1 MAEMGLVFQEHYFD
15 NMRRQWPQTAARD
28 VPLVVLRDVIDQA
41 AQGIKYHHHD
51 FCSLYIIRSGRG
63 MHIIDGMDYA
73 VARGDVYVMGLGMPH
88 HFHSCEH
95 LVADTIHFSPAVF
108 DRATLDALA
117 ETPGFHSLFV
127 GGGTADA
134 VGRRWLHLTPA
145 AYEATTA
152 QVTELRAE
160 WKRGTPDG
168 TLLTRALFTR
178 LLIHLSRFYAE
189 FAATEMRHARAD
201 VPANGH
207 EATVAAAVRYME
219 ERFSEPLRIEQV
231 AAQVFLSPDRFTEV
245 FAKAMGRTPRDYLRH
260 LRLERAKALL
270 ASSDASVA
278 EVARLSGFTEAAYL
292 TRVLRAATGL
302 TPRAYR
308 KRPE

>member
-1 MAEMGLVFQEHYFD
+1 MATGLVFKEHYFESL
-15 NMRRQWPQTAARD
+15 RGQWPQTAARD
-28 VPLVVLRDVIDQA
+28 VPLVVYRDVIDAA
-41 AQGIKYHHHD
+41 AQQILNHHHD
-51 FCSLYIIRSGRG
+51 FCSLYIIRSGKG
-63 MHIIDGMDYA
+63 MHIIDGVDYA

-88 HFHSCEH
+88 HFHSCAQ

-108 DRATLDALA
+108 DRTTLDALS
-117 ETPGFHSLFV
+117 ETPGFHSLFIGDGV
-127 GGGTADA
+127 AEA

-145 AYEATTA
+145 AYEAIMG
-152 QVTELRAE
+152 QVAELRAE
-160 WKRGTPDG
+160 WKRGTLDG

-189 FAATEMRHARAD
+189 FAASEARHARAD
-201 VPANGH
+201 APADGH
-207 EATVAAAVRYME
+207 EATIAAAVRYME
-219 ERFSEPLRIEQV
+219 ERFAEPLRIEQV

-245 FAKAMGRTPRDYLRH
+245 FSKAMGRTPRDYLRH
-260 LRLERAKALL
+260 LRLERAKTLL
-270 ASSDASVA
+270 ASSEASVA

-308 KRPE
+308 KRTE